1 MKIFKVLSL
10 LMNYPTLDL
19 QTYNSELEE
28 AINSNQDLSSD
39 DREKLLVLLHAIRD
53 QDIMDLQEDYD
64 SLFERGRSTSML
76 LFEHVHG
83 ESRDRGQAMVDL
95 MALYENAGYEISVRE
110 LPDHLPL
117 YLEFLSTRPVEEAKD
132 GIHDVAHILGILAER
147 LKQRDSHYHLCF
159 DVLLNVSGAALEARQ
174 YEEQVSK
181 EERDDTLEAM
191 DKVWEDEMVT
201 FTSTDPSS
209 ACSSNK
215 PPQQGKPAESVSP
228 VHWVDAAPNSSKQVQ
243 Q

>member
-1 MKIFKVLSL
+1 MKILKVLSL
-10 LMNYPTLDL
+10 MMSYPTAEL

-28 AINSNQDLSSD
+28 IINSSQDLSPSD
-39 DREKLLVLLHAIRD
+39 RIKLLTLLHAIRD
-53 QDIMDLQEDYD
+53 QDLMDLQEDYD

-95 MALYENAGYEISVRE
+95 MALYENAGYEVTVRE

-117 YLEFLSTRPVEEAKD
+117 YLEFFSTRPAEEAKE
-132 GIHDVAHILGILAER
+132 GIQDIEHIVGILGER
-147 LKQRDSHYHLCF
+147 LKQRESHYHHCF
-159 DVLLNVSGAALEARQ
+159 DVLLSVSGASLDAQQL
-174 YEEQVSK
+174 EEQVSK

-201 FTSTDPSS
+201 FTTTDPSS
-209 ACSSNK
+209 SSGCATTNA
-215 PPQQGKPAESVSP
+215 PQMTKPAVPVSP
-228 VHWVDAAPNSSKQVQ
+228 VHWVDAASSASK
-243 Q
+243 